1 MTGQNLIALPFDTD
15 VQFPI
20 EKTPPYTI
28 WKINWIKRDNTI
40 AKN

>member
-1 MTGQNLIALPFDTD
+1 MRGQNLTALPFDTD

-28 WKINWIKRDNTI
+28 PKKNWIKRENTI